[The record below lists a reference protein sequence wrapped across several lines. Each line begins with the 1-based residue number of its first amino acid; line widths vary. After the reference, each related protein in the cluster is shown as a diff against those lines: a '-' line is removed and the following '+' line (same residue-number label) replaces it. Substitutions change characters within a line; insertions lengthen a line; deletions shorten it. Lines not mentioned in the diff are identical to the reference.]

1 MSYHYSEFP
10 SEAGP
15 YKGAKAKAE
24 VEVILMGR
32 GHHTLFIKDDESSPP
47 RTIPDHGVKVL
58 KTVDGL
64 TTLRMSES
72 KAIEHGLV

>member
-1 MSYHYSEFP
+1 MSYHYTEFDP
-10 SEAGP
+10 HPGP
-15 YKGAKAKAE
+15 YKGAKAKTE
-24 VEVILMGR
+24 VEIILVSR
-32 GHHTLFIKDDESSPP
+32 EHHALVIKDDESSPP

-64 TTLRMSES
+64 TTLRMYEN